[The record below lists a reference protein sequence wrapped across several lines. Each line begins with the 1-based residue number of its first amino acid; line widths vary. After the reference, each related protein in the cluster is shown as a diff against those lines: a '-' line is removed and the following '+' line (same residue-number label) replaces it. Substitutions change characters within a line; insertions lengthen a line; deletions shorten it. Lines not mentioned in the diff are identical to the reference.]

1 LFRELQICYSIRVTR
16 YSFLAGLFLLL
27 PTFARAQVTHLDSAL
42 AKSLAGAVSG
52 LAPAGVNVAGDS
64 SFLPLIRLQPVVS
77 NSAPTVYI
85 DLLSATV
92 ETLDAVNSIQ
102 IIMHGS
108 LLRPGNPV
116 AESHS
121 WNFKSPVVLI
131 PSDRTALET
140 DLDRYVQWEA
150 GRQSFW
156 SRTLEPAL
164 VILGAAVIV
173 ALFFLLRS

>member
-1 LFRELQICYSIRVTR
+1 MKSTR
-16 YSFLAGLFLLL
+16 YSLLVSRYAQLVAVQLLL
-27 PTFARAQVTHLDSAL
+27 CVSFTRAQLTHLDSAL
-42 AKSLAGAVSG
+42 AKSVAGAVSG
-52 LAPAGVNVAGDS
+52 LDPAGVDMAGDS
-64 SFLPLIRLQPVVS
+64 SLLPLIRLQPVVS
-77 NSAPTVYI
+77 NSAPTLYI
-85 DLLSATV
+85 DQLSATV

-108 LLRPGNPV
+108 LVRAGNPV
-116 AESHS
+116 VELHS
-121 WNFKSPVVLI
+121 WNFQSPVVLI
-131 PSDRTALET
+131 PTDRHALET
-140 DLDRYVQWEA
+140 DSDRYVQWEA